1 MTSVLLYSAELFFHL
16 DQHLNYFL
24 TYYGAWV
31 YAVLALIVFCETG
44 LVFTPF
50 LPGDSL
56 IFAAASLSGTGH
68 LNLTILFLCFWGAAV
83 AGDAVNFSLGHR
95 LGVFIF
101 RRFQG
106 KYIKKE
112 YLIRTKDF
120 YRRHGGKTV
129 IIARFIPIIRTFAPF
144 VAGMSNMAYKRFFF
158 FNVLGALLWIGIF
171 CLLGFALGTLPWV
184 KNHWSIIVLTIILV
198 SLLPAA
204 LSYLHA
210 LWKKNHV

>member
-68 LNLTILFLCFWGAAV
+68 LNLTILFLCLWGAAV
-83 AGDAVNFSLGHR
+83 AGDAVNFSLG
-95 LGVFIF
+95 
-101 RRFQG
+101 
-106 KYIKKE
+106 
-112 YLIRTKDF
+112 D
-120 YRRHGGKTV
+120 
-129 IIARFIPIIRTFAPF
+129 
-144 VAGMSNMAYKRFFF
+144 
-158 FNVLGALLWIGIF
+158 
-171 CLLGFALGTLPWV
+171 
-184 KNHWSIIVLTIILV
+184 
-198 SLLPAA
+198 
-204 LSYLHA
+204 
-210 LWKKNHV
+210 